1 MPKPGFYAV
10 RFGRR
15 PGVYITW
22 TECQQQVHMFPGAVF
37 KKFGT
42 YDEASLW
49 ASLRPQTPPPPESS
63 KTDQKDGL
71 KESDKGKYIS
81 NSADSLVQCGARSSS
96 KPSSSHPVH
105 LLYQK
110 DCKRERSEDTSDTDS
125 SGRKAKEGKHD
136 RDEDE
141 NQHDRFTAMDDYIS
155 VLLPDEEAGQNSSM
169 QVNGDIAMAELPA
182 AGEEPKLSS
191 QQSEIFA
198 KIMNGENFFFT
209 GSAGTGKSVLLRAI
223 IKAFKKKE
231 EQREQREATRSF
243 RGWQGYRGADKV
255 EKEEVIKWSL
265 AVTASTGMA
274 GVNIGGTTIHSW
286 AGIGLGV
293 DNAKKLASKVRS
305 NAQSRKR
312 WRTTAAL
319 VIDEISMIDAPLL
332 DKLDYIGRIV
342 RNDDRPFGGI
352 QLILTGDFF
361 QLPPVT
367 KGQVPQFAFEA
378 KCWPELFSHK
388 NIKTLTRVFRQRDD
402 RFINMLEA
410 MRRGTVTPDDT
421 VLLQSLNRP
430 VEYPD
435 NIEPVALYPQKR
447 DAESVNNA
455 RLDALPGAVTLY
467 DCHDV
472 PGFTAGGFPI
482 TKTEATVKL
491 NKNTIWPQQLSLK
504 EGAQVMLVTNMG
516 DGVLVNGSTGTVV
529 DFLIIPDAIK
539 RGIHL
544 PEAAMKGQTSMDTE
558 FPVVAFAQS
567 KFARKKVPEKVI
579 IPSMSVDMLNA
590 LGQPEATRYQ
600 IPLILAWAL
609 TIHKSQGQ
617 TLERVK
623 IDLAKIFV
631 EGQTYVAISRAVSLD
646 GLEILNFRPD
656 SVKAHSK
663 VINWAR
669 PYEEE
674 QAAEEEWNNLEV
686 NFGILY

>member
-10 RFGRR
+10 RCGRR

-22 TECQQQVHMFPGAVF
+22 AECQQQVHMFPGAIF
-37 KKFGT
+37 KKFPT
-42 YDEASLW
+42 HDEANIW
-49 ASLRPQTPPPPESS
+49 ASLRPQTPPPRE
-63 KTDQKDGL
+63 TLRTNHKDDL
-71 KESDKGKYIS
+71 KEPVDGEC
-81 NSADSLVQCGARSSS
+81 NNDSPQLSSQRGRRSFSKSSS
-96 KPSSSHPVH
+96 SRTLCLS
-105 LLYQK
+105 YQK
-110 DCKRERSEDTSDTDS
+110 DFKRERSADASDTDS
-125 SGRKAKEGKHD
+125 LGRKAKVGKHGHCD
-136 RDEDE
+136 DGNERDG
-141 NQHDRFTAMDDYIS
+141 FTAMDDYIS
-155 VLLPDEEAGQNSSM
+155 VLPPNDEASQSSSI
-169 QVNGDIAMAELPA
+169 QVDGDTATAEFPA
-182 AGEEPKLSS
+182 AGGEPELSP
-191 QQSEIFA
+191 QQSEILA
-198 KIMNGENFFFT
+198 NIMNGENFFFT

-223 IKAFKKKE
+223 IKAFKEKE
-231 EQREQREATRSF
+231 AQREQREAARSF
-243 RGWQGYRGADKV
+243 RGWQGYREANKV
-255 EKEEVIKWSL
+255 EKEEVVKWSL

-293 DNAKKLASKVRS
+293 DNAEKLAAKVRA
-305 NAQSRKR
+305 NAHSRKR
-312 WRTTAAL
+312 WRSTAAL

-332 DKLDYIGRIV
+332 DKLDRIGRIV

-367 KGQVPQFAFEA
+367 KGQIPQFAFEA
-378 KCWPELFSHK
+378 ECWPKLFSHR

-402 RFINMLEA
+402 RFVKMLEA
-410 MRRGTVTPDDT
+410 MRRGTVTLDDT
-421 VLLQSLNRP
+421 ALLQSLNRT
-430 VEYPD
+430 VKYPD

-447 DAESVNNA
+447 DVEFVNSA
-455 RLDALPGAVTLY
+455 RLGALPGAITVY
-467 DCHDV
+467 DCHDQ

-482 TKTEATVKL
+482 TKTEATAKL

-504 EGAQVMLVTNMG
+504 EGAQIMLVTNMG

-529 DFLIIPDAIK
+529 DFLTIPDAIK

-544 PEAAMKGQTSMDTE
+544 PEAAIKGQTSMDLE

-567 KFARKKVPEKVI
+567 KFARKKVPERVI
-579 IPSMSVDMLNA
+579 IPSMSVDILNA

-646 GLEILNFRPD
+646 SLEILNFRPD

-674 QAAEEEWNNLEV
+674 QAAEEEWNNLED
-686 NFGILY
+686 NIGILY